1 MPGGVA
7 GARLT
12 AAPYADQTSLLLAF
26 IRAGESS
33 ANPYDINNKTQSALC
48 LKFPLSPV
56 SFTHRQKAKSP
67 GFFSRGGGHTKMEGA
82 SSICDETIKQFVFP
96 ELVSASHT
104 SDQSVQNLQR

>member
-1 MPGGVA
+1 MLQG
-7 GARLT
+7 LLF
-12 AAPYADQTSLLLAF
+12 YTSLLLAF

-48 LKFPLSPV
+48 LKFPLSLSPV

-67 GFFSRGGGHTKMEGA
+67 DLFSRGGGHTKMEGA